1 MQPLYSIVNF
11 GLANLNRMKTLSN
24 DTSQLKIEK
33 EFAWLMTI
41 VLMIAGLPI
50 LKNAIVLILEKLYQL
65 FIQHAIGN

>member
-1 MQPLYSIVNF
+1 MQMETVNHEI
-11 GLANLNRMKTLSN
+11 AR
-24 DTSQLKIEK
+24 LKIDK
-33 EFAWLMTI
+33 LSAWLMTI